1 MIVDSHAHVFPFL
14 GAPAGY
20 PSSADHL
27 RWLQL
32 YVASHK
38 QPVRRLRDHA
48 AVAERGLA
56 DHPIT
61 EPGRLRDVGFRVE
74 ENGRFVWE
82 HGGEELYIHFMPPS
96 LQTNA
101 CTTEYLLAEMAY
113 CGVDVAVLQNAH
125 LYGRL
130 NAYFAAA
137 CARHPGRFVGLA
149 EVDEARAGDDDQLAS
164 LRSAVEDEGLRGL
177 YYANRGLL
185 FCGYR
190 HGLDDDRYEP
200 LWEEVGRLGIPV
212 FWEIQ
217 GLPESTPPNLLAQ
230 LERLGRW
237 ADRHP
242 DIPCVYT
249 HGFAPGLLTGDV
261 PEPVAGI
268 LRREQFLIEVL
279 YPISWGREH
288 EYPYP
293 QLEAP
298 LRTLLRLVGTERLVW
313 GSDMPNVLRHCTYAQ
328 SLEYLRRH
336 LRTLGVADPDPVLG
350 GNVRRLFG
358 LR

>member
-1 MIVDSHAHVFPFL
+1 
-14 GAPAGY
+14 
-20 PSSADHL
+20 
-27 RWLQL
+27 
-32 YVASHK
+32 
-38 QPVRRLRDHA
+38 
-48 AVAERGLA
+48 
-56 DHPIT
+56 
-61 EPGRLRDVGFRVE
+61 
-74 ENGRFVWE
+74 
-82 HGGEELYIHFMPPS
+82 
-96 LQTNA
+96 
-101 CTTEYLLAEMAY
+101 
-113 CGVDVAVLQNAH
+113 
-125 LYGRL
+125 
-130 NAYFAAA
+130 
-137 CARHPGRFVGLA
+137 
-149 EVDEARAGDDDQLAS
+149 
-164 LRSAVEDEGLRGL
+164 
-177 YYANRGLL
+177 
-185 FCGYR
+185 
-190 HGLDDDRYEP
+190 
-200 LWEEVGRLGIPV
+200 V

-249 HGFAPGLLTGDV
+249 HGFAPGLLAGDV